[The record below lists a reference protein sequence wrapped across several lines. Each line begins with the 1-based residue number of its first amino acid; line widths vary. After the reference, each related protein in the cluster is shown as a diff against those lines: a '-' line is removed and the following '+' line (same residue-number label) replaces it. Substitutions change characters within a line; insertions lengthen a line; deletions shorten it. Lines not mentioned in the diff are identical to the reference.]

1 MLALLERF
9 ADDVI
14 AVYKSMAVATL
25 TMDEPTTVDMDEDK
39 DVFASSYK
47 TDNQAVDQ
55 LLDTLRGD
63 SQVELIRDNGNNALA
78 EIKNG
83 SNCNRYGTARIA
95 EEEDLFVI
103 DERIKIHHMCEDD
116 DDHPLASIHMNCA
129 RSSDALL
136 CGIIAGLQELCT
148 SDQNTNEMIA
158 HALCDSR
165 ARPYLYHEPR
175 YRNQQDCPI
184 RTSS

>member
-9 ADDVI
+9 ADDVT

-39 DVFASSYK
+39 DAFASSYK

-63 SQVELIRDNGNNALA
+63 SQVELIRENGSNALA

-83 SNCNRYGTARIA
+83 SNCNRYGTAPIA

-103 DERIKIHHMCEDD
+103 DEGIKIHHVCEDD
-116 DDHPLASIHMNCA
+116 DVHP
-129 RSSDALL
+129 
-136 CGIIAGLQELCT
+136 
-148 SDQNTNEMIA
+148 
-158 HALCDSR
+158 
-165 ARPYLYHEPR
+165 RPVF
-175 YRNQQDCPI
+175 
-184 RTSS
+184 T